1 MRLTMLKAGVVVLF
15 GTLSTSGCAQAPIRT
30 GVSSVGA
37 EPRTIKEHLE
47 KQFEKSVESCLDEA
61 SLRKFRKAIGKTEA
75 KSSIP
80 KKIRDDLFGS
90 GSPGDAIVTNL
101 PNAKVYTLFASPWE
115 APKAGSS
122 AVKLHGKQQS
132 GSTLEVTGPTGDDRR
147 VFADKGTVLYTH
159 NCSTVIGAAVQA
171 KVKLP
176 QPIVEAGL
184 TGSYDNAD
192 DVGVSLI
199 SGKFISPFA
208 ELISPPA
215 TGLTA
220 DHAAL
225 LETNLA
231 LWDWYGQDANRVK
244 VEYHIL
250 RSFEGVALYLTKGA
264 TWATEASANSSLN
277 FVVGST
283 STTGALKVNGAAT
296 VTRFV
301 VLARDSATPD
311 FSPLPN
317 LKTVVSRVGQY
328 ASSIPRE
335 DQGQSLVV
343 VDQTPLSIAYRLPLN
358 SSLCTSERIKKAPKG
373 PDFTVSWQ
381 KREPAD
387 ASFCRLTR
395 TFQPPAQ
402 VPANSANRQHPAMF
416 QVLLTSDTLG
426 ADGDITLTLDREGA
440 INDARGEYTVT
451 AIASEEDS
459 FVFNDGQPSGSL
471 KYRVSKRQGSLDMT
485 GASWNLKSSCSGE
498 TTSNEVTAGTPTMT
512 PDGPRA
518 LIISLP
524 VPRLQSGQLS
534 SLRQNGGECSIS
546 GTVDMVSQTVAGSPV
561 VLTLEPRRI
570 RVARDPSVA
579 GTADAPSPPP
589 MPKIALPRGE

>member
-1 MRLTMLKAGVVVLF
+1 MRSTMLKAGVVVLF
-15 GTLSTSGCAQAPIRT
+15 GTLSASGCAQAPSRK

-61 SLRKFRKAIGKTEA
+61 SLRKFREAIGKTEA

-101 PNAKVYTLFASPWE
+101 PNARVYTLFATPWE
-115 APKAGSS
+115 AQKTGSS
-122 AVKLHGKQQS
+122 AVTLHGKQQS

-147 VFADKGTVLYTH
+147 VFADKDVVLYTH

-184 TGSYDNAD
+184 TGSYDNTNN
-192 DVGVSLI
+192 VGVSLI
-199 SGKFISPFA
+199 AGTFISPFA
-208 ELISPPA
+208 KLISPPA

-220 DHAAL
+220 DHADL

-231 LWDWYGQDANRVK
+231 LWDWYGQDANRVE

-250 RSFEGVALYLTKGA
+250 RSFQGVALYLTKGA
-264 TWATEASANSSLN
+264 TWATEASADSSLN

-283 STTGALKVNGAAT
+283 STTGTLKVNGEAA

-301 VLARDSATPD
+301 VLAKDSATPD
-311 FSPLPN
+311 FRPMPD

-343 VDQTPLSIAYRLPLN
+343 VDQQPLSIAYRLPLN
-358 SSLCTSERIKKAPKG
+358 SALCTSDRIKKAPNG

-381 KREPAD
+381 KREPSA

-395 TFQPPAQ
+395 TFQPTAQ
-402 VPANSANRQHPAMF
+402 VPVNFQHPAMF

-426 ADGDITLTLDREGA
+426 AAGDITLTLDREGA
-440 INDARGEYTVT
+440 IPDARGAYTVR

-459 FVFNDGQPSGSL
+459 FVFKDGQPAGSL
-471 KYRVSKRQGSLDMT
+471 RYRVSKRQGSLDMT
-485 GASWNLKSSCSGE
+485 GASWDLKSSCSGE
-498 TTSNEVTAGTPTMT
+498 TTSNEVTAGTATMT

-518 LIISLP
+518 VIISVP
-524 VPRLQSGQLS
+524 VPRLQSEQLS
-534 SLRQNGGECSIS
+534 SLRQNGGECSIT
-546 GTVDMVSQTVAGSPV
+546 GTVEMASQTVGGSPV

-570 RVARDPSVA
+570 RVARDQSVA
-579 GTADAPSPPP
+579 GTADAPLPPP
-589 MPKIALPRGE
+589 MPKVALPRDE